1 MNKLGLP
8 AWAVAP
14 NAVPE
19 PKRYAP
25 PGKVWLVSRDPVWA
39 AMLRRYLRPDLP
51 LQIWKNPQQLPAEL
65 RPGSPGFVVYDW
77 QAESHDTFL
86 QWRQRLA
93 GASPPVGIAVVG
105 RELTETQEMMLRGAG
120 VWHVVRNL
128 LEVENLAIIVHRYFR
143 SLAWWCWPD
152 EELSP
157 IKLPWESLSRPA
169 S

>member
-51 LQIWKNPQQLPAEL
+51 LQDLEKSSAVAG
-65 RPGSPGFVVYDW
+65 RTSPRL
-77 QAESHDTFL
+77 TRL
-86 QWRQRLA
+86 CCLRLA
-93 GASPPVGIAVVG
+93 GGKSRYISPVATTPCRGFAARRDRSRGTRAYRDTGNDAPRG
-105 RELTETQEMMLRGAG
+105 RRLARGA
-120 VWHVVRNL
+120 
-128 LEVENLAIIVHRYFR
+128 
-143 SLAWWCWPD
+143 
-152 EELSP
+152 
-157 IKLPWESLSRPA
+157 KPA
-169 S
+169 RG